1 MSLRLSLLI
10 ISISLSFSSYSQN
23 AEALSDSLKSQI
35 SLFISEHASSHEK
48 DYLNIPSREI
58 GGLEDEIF
66 MWSDKFRLESKE
78 EFKNNLGYTTE
89 RKIYF
94 NFYFYETELDRQYA
108 LKNWMDNFIEGKS
121 IRASRPVRSYDYATP
136 TIILINKQSIIFCNY
151 DCKYYDE
158 DNYDYWKKTLMKYF
172 GDRRET
178 MMIEIACDGPMEWTK
193 NAPDPKVRGLF

>member
-1 MSLRLSLLI
+1 MNLR
-10 ISISLSFSSYSQN
+10 ISLFVLAICASFFSRGQKT
-23 AEALSDSLKSQI
+23 EELSDSLKSQI
-35 SLFISEHASSHEK
+35 KLFLNEHADSHEK
-48 DYLNIPSREI
+48 DYLNIPKREI

-78 EFKNNLGYTTE
+78 EFENKLGYTTE

-108 LKNWMDNFIEGKS
+108 LKNWMDNFIEGKT
-121 IRASRPVRSYDYATP
+121 IRAARPVRTYQYATP
-136 TIILINKQSIIFCNY
+136 TIILINKQNIIFCNY
-151 DCKYYDE
+151 DCKYYDDE
-158 DNYDYWKKTLMKYF
+158 NYDYWKKTLMQYF

-178 MMIEIACDGPMEWTK
+178 MMIEIACDGPLEWTK

>member
-1 MSLRLSLLI
+1 MSLRISLLVFCVLG
-10 ISISLSFSSYSQN
+10 SLTGFSQN
-23 AEALSDSLKSQI
+23 TKALSDSLKSQI
-35 SLFISEHASSHEK
+35 SLFVSEHTDSHEK
-48 DYLNIPSREI
+48 DYLNIPSREL
-58 GGLEDEIF
+58 GGLEDEAF

-78 EFKNNLGYTTE
+78 EFKNTLGYTTE

-121 IRASRPVRSYDYATP
+121 IRAARPVRTFQYATP
-136 TIILINKQSIIFCNY
+136 TIILINKQNIVVCTY

-158 DNYDYWKKTLMKYF
+158 DNYDYWKKTLMTYF

-178 MMIEIACDGPMEWTK
+178 MLIEILCDGPLEWTK